1 MTTLIK
7 IATLQQSTGLRQIVA
22 QQTAESAK
30 LTQEVAT
37 GMKKDVFS
45 DSPTAGTRSLSLR
58 SHMAAN
64 GAYMEANEVLQGRL
78 QTMSNALAAIS
89 EQARSFEALTLSD
102 AMRGNSREIYRLQAE
117 HTLEQIV
124 NFTNTTHGGNHVF
137 SGLGTDQ
144 KAVELNA
151 APPPGLAVTYLGGP
165 GQLSAQIDDGTNMA
179 YGLSA
184 TDPAFTRIFDT
195 LTSVL
200 NADVGAMTPA
210 AFDTLRETVATT
222 LSEGLQFLTSRQ
234 AALGNHQQQLQD
246 KIDAQ
251 YTLDQ
256 LYTKTVTGI
265 EGVNV
270 EETAVRL
277 QSMKV
282 QLRATFEVTARLG
295 RMTLLDYL

>member
-22 QQTAESAK
+22 QQTAMSAK

-45 DSPTAGTRSLSLR
+45 DNPTAGTRSLSLR
-58 SHMAAN
+58 SSQAAN
-64 GAYMEANEVLQGRL
+64 GAYIEANEVLQGRL
-78 QTMSNALAAIS
+78 QTMSDALAAIA
-89 EQARSFEALTLSD
+89 EQARGFEALTLSD

-117 HTLEQIV
+117 HTLDQIV
-124 NFTNTTHGGNHVF
+124 NFANTTHGGHHLF

-144 KAVELNA
+144 KAVELSV
-151 APPPGLAVTYLGGP
+151 APPPGVTVTYLGGP
-165 GQLSAQIDDGTNMA
+165 GQLSAQIDDGTKLA
-179 YGLSA
+179 YGISA
-184 TDPAFTRIFDT
+184 TDVAFTRIFDT
-195 LTSVL
+195 LTSIL
-200 NADVGAMTPA
+200 NADVAAMTPA
-210 AFDTLRETVATT
+210 DFDTLRQTVATT
-222 LSEGLQFLTSRQ
+222 LSDGLQFLTSRQ

-251 YTLDQ
+251 YALDH
-256 LYTKTVTGI
+256 LYTQTITGI

-270 EETAVRL
+270 EEAAVRL
-277 QSMKV
+277 QSMQV